1 MANIKITTHPT
12 GRSPENKYFFGERTR
27 CLDLSRP
34 KYNKIG
40 KEEDFESFYKILKE
54 FNYDHILNFETVGTN
69 FTIHTNDERHRQF
82 VWNMFKVVDEDQVG
96 DWTIYHLSLI
106 HI

>member
-1 MANIKITTHPT
+1 M
-12 GRSPENKYFFGERTR
+12 
-27 CLDLSRP
+27 
-34 KYNKIG
+34 
-40 KEEDFESFYKILKE
+40 KE

-96 DWTIYHLSLI
+96 DWTIYHNTAIEMEPKIEGRQAFLVVAPK
-106 HI
+106 